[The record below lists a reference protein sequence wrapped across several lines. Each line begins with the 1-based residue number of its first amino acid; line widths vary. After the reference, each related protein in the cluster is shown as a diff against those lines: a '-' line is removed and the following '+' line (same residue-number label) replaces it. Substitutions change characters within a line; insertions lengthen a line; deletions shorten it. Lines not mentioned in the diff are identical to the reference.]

1 MFLPLVGDPGCL
13 RSSFRADPGRWLPE
27 ARALGVDR
35 WSTVVHGAGWSQR
48 VAMHVGTPWS
58 STNTLW
64 RSLSWEPLRAEDAG
78 ADRPLRHLP
87 TFDGELG
94 LFAAGDRASL
104 AIEGRYRAP
113 GGPFGAVLDGLAL
126 HRVARGTANR
136 LMEDVATYLR
146 DEAAELCLGHG
157 TPSVG

>member
-1 MFLPLVGDPGCL
+1 VFLPLAGEPVCL
-13 RSSFRADPGRWLPE
+13 RSSFRADPERWLPE
-27 ARALGVDR
+27 ARASGAGR
-35 WSTVVHGAGWSQR
+35 WSTVVHGVGWSQR
-48 VAMHVGTPWS
+48 VVMRVGTPWA

-78 ADRPLRHLP
+78 GERTVRHLP

-94 LFAAGDRASL
+94 LFVAGDRASL

-113 GGPFGAVLDGLAL
+113 GGSFGAVLDGLAL

-136 LMEDVATYLR
+136 LMADVATRLR
-146 DEAAELCLGHG
+146 DDAAGHCLEHRSQPAG
-157 TPSVG
+157 